1 MEVTSYLVFITRRM
15 SQESE
20 KDLSLLVCT
29 GRSCRERQSEYIL
42 KRLGNDFC
50 SLGEPANI
58 EIAPTLC
65 RGRCQEGPIL
75 VEHYDDKVQIEH
87 TRSNPIKASKIFK
100 HLLTQL

>member
-58 EIAPTLC
+58 EIAPTL
-65 RGRCQEGPIL
+65 
-75 VEHYDDKVQIEH
+75 YVQDIGG
-87 TRSNPIKASKIFK
+87 
-100 HLLTQL
+100 LLFADVQVN